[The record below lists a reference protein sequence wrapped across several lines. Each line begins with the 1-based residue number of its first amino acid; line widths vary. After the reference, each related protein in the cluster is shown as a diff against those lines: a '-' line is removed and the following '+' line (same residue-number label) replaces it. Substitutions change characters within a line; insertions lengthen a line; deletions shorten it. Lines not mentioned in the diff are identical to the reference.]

1 MKQMQRTVALVLA
14 LVVVMAAFSTG
25 ALAAD
30 SYRVETLKKGTWY
43 KLPSGSSDNTIY
55 KLALSTDSIVTVKWK
70 GNKTG
75 EAILYF
81 YPNTKCDDYIKH
93 CIYDKEPS
101 GSEMVPLTKGTYY
114 IQMYEY
120 KEEPTTQVKVTVQKA
135 VNQNNYC
142 RAKAVSLKP
151 NKTVKIAQTAD
162 YCYDR
167 WYRIRLNSKKT
178 VTITTNEGNAD
189 YIRLYDSKMQRVDC
203 TSGSRK
209 VITED
214 PIKKGTYFIR
224 VMSPDDYFYVDEYV
238 GTYITLSWN

>member
-25 ALAAD
+25 AFAANR
-30 SYRVETLKKGTWY
+30 YRVATLKKGTWY
-43 KLPSGSSDNTIY
+43 RVPSSDYANTIY
-55 KLALSTDSIVTVKWK
+55 KLVLSSDSIVTINRK
-70 GNKTG
+70 GYNG
-75 EAILYF
+75 ETYIPF
-81 YPNTKCDDYIKH
+81 YTDKKCDGSSINYDYDYMNSDTEIF
-93 CIYDKEPS
+93 S
-101 GSEMVPLTKGTYY
+101 LVKGTYY

-120 KEEPTTQVKVTVQKA
+120 GDRPTTQVKFTVQKA

-142 RAKAVSLKP
+142 RAKAVSLKR

-167 WYRIRLNSKKT
+167 WYRITLNSKKT
-178 VTITTNEGNAD
+178 VTITTNEGMAD
-189 YIRLYDSKMQRVDC
+189 NIILYDSRMQKIDC

-214 PIKKGTYFIR
+214 PIKKGSYFIR
-224 VMSPDDYFYVDEYV
+224 VRAYSVGEYV

>member
-14 LVVVMAAFSTG
+14 LVVVMAVFSTG
-25 ALAAD
+25 AFAA
-30 SYRVETLKKGTWY
+30 SRYRVATLKEGTWY
-43 KLPSGSSDNTIY
+43 KVRSSDYANTIY
-55 KLALSTDSIVTVKWK
+55 KLALSTDSIVTVNWK
-70 GNKTG
+70 GNKSG
-75 EAILYF
+75 EACSYLYT
-81 YPNTKCDDYIKH
+81 NTKCDYSIADFIDYGA
-93 CIYDKEPS
+93 PS
-101 GSEMVPLTKGTYY
+101 GFNTIALAKGTYY
-114 IQMYEY
+114 IRMYEY
-120 KEEPTTQVKVTVQKA
+120 EDRPTTQVKVTVQKA

-167 WYRIRLNSKKT
+167 WYRITLNSKKT
-178 VTITTNEGNAD
+178 VTITTNEEMAD
-189 YIRLYDSKMQRVDC
+189 NIRLYDSRMQKIDC

-224 VMSPDDYFYVDEYV
+224 VMSPGYYGYVGEYV
-238 GTYITLSWN
+238 GSYMTLSWN

>member
-25 ALAAD
+25 AFAAD

-43 KLPSGSSDNTIY
+43 KVPSYNKVKTIY
-55 KLALSTDSIVTVKWK
+55 KLSLSADSIVSVNWK
-70 GNKTG
+70 GNESG
-75 EAILYF
+75 EASLTIY
-81 YPNTKCDDYIKH
+81 TDKKCENSVRNCIDYEK
-93 CIYDKEPS
+93 PS
-101 GSEMVPLTKGTYY
+101 GSYMIALTNGTYY
-114 IQMYEY
+114 IRMSEW
-120 KEEPTTQVKVTVQKA
+120 EDRPTTQVKVTVQKA

-142 RAKAVSLKP
+142 RAKAVNLKP

-167 WYRIRLNSKKT
+167 WYRIALNSKKT
-178 VTITTNEGNAD
+178 VTITTNEEMAEC
-189 YIRLYDSKMQRVDC
+189 ITLYDSRMQEIDC

-214 PIKKGTYFIR
+214 PIKKGYYFIR
-224 VMSPDDYFYVDEYV
+224 VRAYSVGEYV

>member
-25 ALAAD
+25 AFAA
-30 SYRVETLKKGTWY
+30 SRYRVATLKKGTWY
-43 KLPSGSSDNTIY
+43 KVRSSDYANTIY
-55 KLALSTDSIVTVKWK
+55 KLVLSTDSIVTVNWK
-70 GNKTG
+70 GNKSG
-75 EAILYF
+75 EARSYIYT
-81 YPNTKCDDYIKH
+81 NTKCDESISY
-93 CIYDKEPS
+93 CIDDESPS
-101 GSEMVPLTKGTYY
+101 GSKMIALPKGTYY
-114 IQMYEY
+114 IQMYEW
-120 KEEPTTQVKVTVQKA
+120 EDRPTTQVKVTVQKA

-142 RAKAVSLKP
+142 RAKAVNLKP

-167 WYRIRLNSKKT
+167 WYRITLNSKKT
-178 VTITTNEGNAD
+178 VTITTNEEMAEC
-189 YIRLYDSKMQRVDC
+189 ITLYDSKMQEIDC

-224 VMSPDDYFYVDEYV
+224 VRAYSVGEYV
-238 GTYITLSWN
+238 GTCVTFSWN

>member
-25 ALAAD
+25 AFAAD
-30 SYRVETLKKGTWY
+30 RYRVATLKKGVWY
-43 KLPSGSSDNTIY
+43 KVPYKDNAYTIY
-55 KLALSTDSIVTVKWK
+55 KLALSADSIVTVNWK
-70 GNKTG
+70 GNKYG
-75 EAILYF
+75 EAYLYL
-81 YPNTKCDDYIKH
+81 YTNTKCDDSIASFIDY
-93 CIYDKEPS
+93 EAPS
-101 GSEMVPLTKGTYY
+101 GSAAVGLAKGIYY
-114 IQMYEY
+114 IRMYEY
-120 KEEPTTQVKVTVQKA
+120 EDRPTTQVKVTVQKA

-167 WYRIRLNSKKT
+167 WYRIALNSKKT
-178 VTITTNEGNAD
+178 VTITTNEEMAD
-189 YIRLYDSKMQRVDC
+189 RIILYDSRMQNIDC

-224 VMSPDDYFYVDEYV
+224 VMSPRDYAYVGEYV
-238 GTYITLSWN
+238 GTYMTLSWN